1 MATIVLFPSVL
12 GARPGLHDNA
22 ELLRSRGHQVI
33 VLDRDGE
40 TFDEYDPAMAH
51 VESVGDSS
59 LLAQALELTKD
70 IPDGFFPAGFSLGG
84 MLATYVAAHR
94 PVRGVILF
102 AGSVDPAALGIG
114 WPRGVPAQLHDAVD
128 DPWREQHG
136 IDALK
141 AAVEA
146 AGGAVEA
153 YDYPGSGH
161 LFADASKLDE
171 YQPAEAELM
180 WSRVFD
186 FLERHGG

>member
-22 ELLRSRGHQVI
+22 ELLRGRGHEVI
-33 VLDRDGE
+33 VLDRDGK
-40 TFDEYDPAMAH
+40 TFDEYDPTMAH
-51 VESVGDSS
+51 AESVGDAA

-70 IPDGFFPAGFSLGG
+70 LPDGFFPAGFSLGG
-84 MLATYVAAHR
+84 MLAIYVAAHR
-94 PVRGVILF
+94 TVRGVILF
-102 AGSVDPAALGIG
+102 AGSVDPALLGIG
-114 WPRGVPAQLHDAVD
+114 WPRGVPVQLHDTVG
-128 DPWREQHG
+128 DPWREPEG
-136 IDALK
+136 IDALM

-161 LFADASKLDE
+161 LFADTSKADE

-180 WSRVFD
+180 WSRVLD
-186 FLERHGG
+186 FVERHGG